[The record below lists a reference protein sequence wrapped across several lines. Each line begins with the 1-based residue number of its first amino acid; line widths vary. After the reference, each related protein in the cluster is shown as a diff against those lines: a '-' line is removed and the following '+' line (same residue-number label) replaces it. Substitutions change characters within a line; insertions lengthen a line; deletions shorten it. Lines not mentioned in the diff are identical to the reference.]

1 MITKQQLSD
10 QIAQELTIGN
20 HQVAAVLDLFDE
32 NATVPFIA
40 RYRKERTGGLD
51 EVQIR
56 AIEERRDYLNELSQR
71 RDTILAA
78 IEEQGKLTP
87 ELRRQIESAA
97 TKSTLE
103 DLYLPYKPKRRT
115 RAMIAREKGLAP
127 LAERILAQP
136 ATGNPQDEARSFI
149 NAEVGIESAQDALDG
164 ASDIIAEIVSE
175 TAEVRDYLRQFMTD
189 DGEMTAQKT
198 EKADEERSKFEQ
210 YYEYKAP
217 LRECKGHR
225 FLAIR
230 RGEREGFLRAQ
241 IEIDEER
248 AVAEISRRMH
258 IDEKSP
264 FAPLLSESC
273 RDAYERLL
281 SSSIESDVR
290 VALKQQADAEAVD
303 VFAKNVEN
311 LLLAAPL
318 GTFAVI
324 AIDPGLRTGC
334 KCVALDATGKFL
346 DNTTIYPETGSR
358 DKATEEFKRFM
369 HKYPAKAIAIGNGTA
384 GRETEAF
391 VRQIVSQLD
400 EDQRPFVVMV
410 SESGASIYSA
420 SDVARDEFP
429 DLDLTVRGAISIGRR
444 LQDPLAEL
452 VKIDPKS
459 IGVGQYQ
466 HDVFQP
472 MLKRKLEEVVES
484 CVNRVGVEL
493 NTASAELLKY
503 VAGIGPS
510 MAKKIIAYRENNGS
524 FKSRAQLLKV
534 AGLGPKTFEQA
545 AGFIRVRESDNPLDA
560 SAVHPERYSLVEKIA
575 KDMGISVRDLV
586 GNASYAKKISID
598 SYKSDDVGEM
608 TLRDIIDELQKP
620 GRDPRAQFEPPK
632 FDESVTQ
639 IEDLKPG
646 MILDGVVTN
655 VTNFGAFVDVGV
667 HQDGLVHISALSH
680 QFVSNPADVV
690 TVGDSVRVRVLEV
703 DVVRKRISLSCRLQD
718 EAHGA
723 QGQANS
729 KSHHANDKAGNH
741 NSGNKQNAK
750 SPRSGDN
757 KKRDNA
763 AFGNNPFASLKH

>member
-1 MITKQQLSD
+1 MITTQQLSM
-10 QIAQELTIGN
+10 QIARELSIGE
-20 HQVAAVLDLFDE
+20 HQAEAVLGLLEE

-56 AIEERRDYLNELSQR
+56 AIEERRDYLADLSQR
-71 RDTILAA
+71 RDAILSA
-78 IEEQGKLTP
+78 IEAQGKLTP
-87 ELRRQIESAA
+87 ELRKQIEDAA

-115 RAMIAREKGLAP
+115 RAMIAREKGLEP

-136 ATGNPQDEARSFI
+136 AAGDPLEEAKAFVNPESG
-149 NAEVGIESAQDALDG
+149 VESARDALDG
-164 ASDIIAEIVSE
+164 ASDIVAEAVSE
-175 TAEVRDYLRQFMTD
+175 TAEIRDYLRQFMTES
-189 DGEMTAQKT
+189 GEISAQKT
-198 EKADEERSKFEQ
+198 DKADEERSKFEQ
-210 YYEYKAP
+210 YYDYKAP
-217 LRECKGHR
+217 LKDCKGHR

-241 IEIDEER
+241 IEIDGDR

-264 FAPLLSESC
+264 FAPVLSESC

-281 SSSIESDVR
+281 ASSIESDVR
-290 VALKQQADAEAVD
+290 VTLKQDADAEAVE
-303 VFAKNVEN
+303 VFAKNAEN

-324 AIDPGLRTGC
+324 GIDPGLRTGC
-334 KCVALDATGKFL
+334 KCAALGETGKFL
-346 DNTTIYPETGSR
+346 DNMTIYPETGNR
-358 DKATEEFKRFM
+358 EKAAQEFKQFM
-369 HKYPAKAIAIGNGTA
+369 RKHPSKAIAIGNGTA

-391 VRQIVSQLD
+391 VREIVSQT
-400 EDQRPFVVMV
+400 EASERPFVVMV

-420 SDVARDEFP
+420 SDVAREEFP

-472 MLKRKLEEVVES
+472 LLKRKLEEVVES

-503 VAGIGPS
+503 VAGIGSS
-510 MAKKIIAYRENNGS
+510 MAKKIVSYRENNGS

-560 SAVHPERYSLVEKIA
+560 SAVHPERYELVEKIA
-575 KDMGISVRDLV
+575 RDMGISVKDLV
-586 GNASYAKKISID
+586 GNAGYAKKIPIQA
-598 SYKSDDVGEM
+598 YIGGDVGEM
-608 TLRDIIDELQKP
+608 TLRDIVEELQKP
-620 GRDPRAQFEPPK
+620 GRDPRARFEPPK
-632 FDESVTQ
+632 FDDAVTK

-646 MILDGVVTN
+646 MILNGIVTN
-655 VTNFGAFVDVGV
+655 VTNFGAFVDIGV
-667 HQDGLVHISALSH
+667 HQDGLVHISALSNR
-680 QFVSNPADVV
+680 FVSNPSDIVAA
-690 TVGDSVRVRVLEV
+690 GDSVCVRVLDV
-703 DVVRKRISLSCRLQD
+703 DVARKRISLSCRLED
-718 EAHGA
+718 DADGVGRKKTADA
-723 QGQANS
+723 QTP
-729 KSHHANDKAGNH
+729 
-741 NSGNKQNAK
+741 SGKNAK
-750 SPRSGDN
+750 PRQSAG
-757 KKRDNA
+757 KRDGKNNA
-763 AFGNNPFASLKH
+763 AGVFGNNPFASLKR

>member
-1 MITKQQLSD
+1 M
-10 QIAQELTIGN
+10 QIARELSIGE
-20 HQVAAVLDLFDE
+20 HQAEAVLGLLEE

-56 AIEERRDYLNELSQR
+56 AIEERRDYLSDLSQR
-71 RDTILAA
+71 RDAILSA
-78 IEEQGKLTP
+78 IEAQGKLTP
-87 ELRRQIESAA
+87 ELRKQIEDAA

-115 RAMIAREKGLAP
+115 RAMIAREKGLEP

-136 ATGNPQDEARSFI
+136 ASGDPLEEAKAFVNPELG
-149 NAEVGIESAQDALDG
+149 VESARDALDG
-164 ASDIIAEIVSE
+164 ASDIVAEAVSE
-175 TAEVRDYLRQFMTD
+175 TAEIRDYLRQFMTD
-189 DGEMTAQKT
+189 AGEIFAQKT

-210 YYEYKAP
+210 YYDYKAP
-217 LRECKGHR
+217 LKDCKGHR

-241 IEIDEER
+241 IEIDGDR
-248 AVAEISRRMH
+248 AVAEIARRMH

-264 FAPLLSESC
+264 FAPVLSESC

-290 VALKQQADAEAVD
+290 VTLKQEADVEAVE
-303 VFAKNVEN
+303 VFAKNAEN

-324 AIDPGLRTGC
+324 GIDPGLRTGC
-334 KCVALDATGKFL
+334 KCAALDETGKFL
-346 DNTTIYPETGSR
+346 DNMTIYPETGNR
-358 DKATEEFKRFM
+358 EKAAQEFKQFM
-369 HKYPAKAIAIGNGTA
+369 RKHPSRAIAIGNGTA

-391 VRQIVSQLD
+391 VREIVSQT
-400 EDQRPFVVMV
+400 EASERPFVVMV

-420 SDVARDEFP
+420 SDVAREEFP

-472 MLKRKLEEVVES
+472 LLKRKLEEIVES

-503 VAGIGPS
+503 VAGIGSS
-510 MAKKIIAYRENNGS
+510 MAKKIVSYRENNGS
-524 FKSRAQLLKV
+524 FKSRTQLLKV

-560 SAVHPERYSLVEKIA
+560 SAVHPERYELVEKIA
-575 KDMGISVRDLV
+575 RDMGISVKDLV
-586 GNASYAKKISID
+586 GNAGYAKKIPIQ
-598 SYKSDDVGEM
+598 SYIGGDVGEM
-608 TLRDIIDELQKP
+608 TLRDIVDELQKP
-620 GRDPRAQFEPPK
+620 GRDPRARFEPPK
-632 FDESVTQ
+632 FDAAVTQ

-646 MILDGVVTN
+646 MILNGIVTN
-655 VTNFGAFVDVGV
+655 VTNFGAFVDIGV
-667 HQDGLVHISALSH
+667 HQDGLVHISALSNR
-680 QFVSNPADVV
+680 FVSNPSDIVAA
-690 TVGDSVRVRVLEV
+690 GDCVRVRVSDV
-703 DVVRKRISLSCRLQD
+703 DAARKRISLSCRLED
-718 EAHGA
+718 DADGGGRKKTPEA
-723 QGQANS
+723 QT
-729 KSHHANDKAGNH
+729 
-741 NSGNKQNAK
+741 NSGKSAK
-750 SPRSGDN
+750 PRQSAG
-757 KKRDNA
+757 KRDGKNSA
-763 AFGNNPFASLKH
+763 AGVFGNNPFASLKR

>member
-1 MITKQQLSD
+1 M
-10 QIAQELTIGN
+10 QIARELSIGE
-20 HQVAAVLDLFDE
+20 HQAEAVLGLLEE

-56 AIEERRDYLNELSQR
+56 AIEERRDYLADLSQR
-71 RDTILAA
+71 RDAILSA
-78 IEEQGKLTP
+78 IEAQGKLTP
-87 ELRRQIESAA
+87 ELRKQIEDAA

-115 RAMIAREKGLAP
+115 RAMIAREKGLEP
-127 LAERILAQP
+127 LAERIMAQP
-136 ATGNPQDEARSFI
+136 AAGDPLEEAKAFVNPESG
-149 NAEVGIESAQDALDG
+149 VESARDALDG
-164 ASDIIAEIVSE
+164 ASDIVAEAVSE
-175 TAEVRDYLRQFMTD
+175 TAEIRDYLRQFMTES
-189 DGEMTAQKT
+189 GEISAQKT
-198 EKADEERSKFEQ
+198 DKADEERSKFEQ
-210 YYEYKAP
+210 YYDYKAP
-217 LRECKGHR
+217 LKDCKGHR

-241 IEIDEER
+241 IEIDGDR
-248 AVAEISRRMH
+248 AVAEISRRMN

-264 FAPLLSESC
+264 FAPALSESC

-281 SSSIESDVR
+281 ASSIESDVR
-290 VALKQQADAEAVD
+290 VTLKQDADAEAVE
-303 VFAKNVEN
+303 VFAKNAEN

-324 AIDPGLRTGC
+324 GIDPGLRTGC
-334 KCVALDATGKFL
+334 KCAALGETGKFL
-346 DNTTIYPETGSR
+346 DNLTIYPETGNR
-358 DKATEEFKRFM
+358 EKAAQEFKQFM
-369 HKYPAKAIAIGNGTA
+369 RKHPSRAIAIGNGTA

-391 VRQIVSQLD
+391 VREIVSQT
-400 EDQRPFVVMV
+400 EASERPFVVMV

-420 SDVARDEFP
+420 SDVAREEFP

-472 MLKRKLEEVVES
+472 LLKRKLEEVVES

-503 VAGIGPS
+503 VAGIGSS
-510 MAKKIIAYRENNGS
+510 MAKKIVSYRENNGS

-560 SAVHPERYSLVEKIA
+560 SAVHPERYELVEKIA
-575 KDMGISVRDLV
+575 RDMGISVKDLV
-586 GNASYAKKISID
+586 GNAGYAKKIPIQA
-598 SYKSDDVGEM
+598 YIGGDVGEM
-608 TLRDIIDELQKP
+608 TLRDIVEELQKP
-620 GRDPRAQFEPPK
+620 GRDPRARFEPPK
-632 FDESVTQ
+632 FDDAVTK

-646 MILDGVVTN
+646 MILNGIVTN
-655 VTNFGAFVDVGV
+655 VTNFGAFVDIGV
-667 HQDGLVHISALSH
+667 HQDGLVHISALSNR
-680 QFVSNPADVV
+680 FVSNPSDIVAA
-690 TVGDSVRVRVLEV
+690 GDSVRVRVLDV
-703 DVVRKRISLSCRLQD
+703 DVARKRISLSCRLED
-718 EAHGA
+718 DADGVGRKKTADA
-723 QGQANS
+723 QTP
-729 KSHHANDKAGNH
+729 
-741 NSGNKQNAK
+741 SGKNAK
-750 SPRSGDN
+750 PRQSTG
-757 KKRDNA
+757 KRDGKNNA
-763 AFGNNPFASLKH
+763 AGVFGNNPFASLKR

>member
-1 MITKQQLSD
+1 M
-10 QIAQELTIGN
+10 QIARELSIGE
-20 HQVAAVLDLFDE
+20 HQAEAVLGLLEE

-56 AIEERRDYLNELSQR
+56 AIEERRDYLADLSQR
-71 RDTILAA
+71 RDAILSA
-78 IEEQGKLTP
+78 IEAQGKLTP
-87 ELRRQIESAA
+87 ELRKQIEDAA

-115 RAMIAREKGLAP
+115 RAMIAREKGLEP

-136 ATGNPQDEARSFI
+136 AAGDPLEEAKAFVNPESG
-149 NAEVGIESAQDALDG
+149 VESARDALDG
-164 ASDIIAEIVSE
+164 ASDIVAEAVSE
-175 TAEVRDYLRQFMTD
+175 TAEIRDYLRQFMTES
-189 DGEMTAQKT
+189 GEISAQKT
-198 EKADEERSKFEQ
+198 DKADEERSKFEQ
-210 YYEYKAP
+210 YYDYKAP
-217 LRECKGHR
+217 LKDCKGHR

-241 IEIDEER
+241 IEIDGDR

-264 FAPLLSESC
+264 FAPVLSESC

-281 SSSIESDVR
+281 ASSIESDVR
-290 VALKQQADAEAVD
+290 VTLKQDADAEAVE
-303 VFAKNVEN
+303 VFAKNAEN

-324 AIDPGLRTGC
+324 GIDPGLRTGC
-334 KCVALDATGKFL
+334 KCAALGETGKFL
-346 DNTTIYPETGSR
+346 DNMTIYPETGNR
-358 DKATEEFKRFM
+358 EKAAQEFKQFM
-369 HKYPAKAIAIGNGTA
+369 RKHPSRAIAIGNGTA

-391 VRQIVSQLD
+391 VREIVSQT
-400 EDQRPFVVMV
+400 EASERPFVVMV

-420 SDVARDEFP
+420 SDVAREEFP

-472 MLKRKLEEVVES
+472 LLKRKLEEVVES

-503 VAGIGPS
+503 VAGIGSS
-510 MAKKIIAYRENNGS
+510 MAKKIVSYRENNGS

-560 SAVHPERYSLVEKIA
+560 SAVHPERYELVEKIA
-575 KDMGISVRDLV
+575 RDMGISVKDLV
-586 GNASYAKKISID
+586 GNAGYAKKIPIQA
-598 SYKSDDVGEM
+598 YIGGDVGEM
-608 TLRDIIDELQKP
+608 TLRDIVEELQKP
-620 GRDPRAQFEPPK
+620 GRDPRARFEPPK
-632 FDESVTQ
+632 FDDAVTK
-639 IEDLKPG
+639 IEDLNPG
-646 MILDGVVTN
+646 MILNGIVTN
-655 VTNFGAFVDVGV
+655 VTNFGAFVDIGV
-667 HQDGLVHISALSH
+667 HQDGLVHISALSNR
-680 QFVSNPADVV
+680 FVSNPSDIVAA
-690 TVGDSVRVRVLEV
+690 GDSVRVRVLDV
-703 DVVRKRISLSCRLQD
+703 DVARKRISLSCRLED
-718 EAHGA
+718 DADGVGRKKTADA
-723 QGQANS
+723 QTP
-729 KSHHANDKAGNH
+729 
-741 NSGNKQNAK
+741 SGKNAK
-750 SPRSGDN
+750 PRQSAG
-757 KKRDNA
+757 KRDGKNNA
-763 AFGNNPFASLKH
+763 AGVFGNNPFASLKR

>member
-136 ATGNPQDEARSFI
+136 ATGNPQDEAQSFI

-258 IDEKSP
+258 IDE
-264 FAPLLSESC
+264 
-273 RDAYERLL
+273 
-281 SSSIESDVR
+281 
-290 VALKQQADAEAVD
+290 
-303 VFAKNVEN
+303 
-311 LLLAAPL
+311 
-318 GTFAVI
+318 
-324 AIDPGLRTGC
+324 
-334 KCVALDATGKFL
+334 
-346 DNTTIYPETGSR
+346 
-358 DKATEEFKRFM
+358 
-369 HKYPAKAIAIGNGTA
+369 
-384 GRETEAF
+384 
-391 VRQIVSQLD
+391 
-400 EDQRPFVVMV
+400 
-410 SESGASIYSA
+410 
-420 SDVARDEFP
+420 
-429 DLDLTVRGAISIGRR
+429 
-444 LQDPLAEL
+444 
-452 VKIDPKS
+452 
-459 IGVGQYQ
+459 
-466 HDVFQP
+466 
-472 MLKRKLEEVVES
+472 
-484 CVNRVGVEL
+484 
-493 NTASAELLKY
+493 
-503 VAGIGPS
+503 
-510 MAKKIIAYRENNGS
+510 
-524 FKSRAQLLKV
+524 
-534 AGLGPKTFEQA
+534 
-545 AGFIRVRESDNPLDA
+545 
-560 SAVHPERYSLVEKIA
+560 
-575 KDMGISVRDLV
+575 
-586 GNASYAKKISID
+586 
-598 SYKSDDVGEM
+598 
-608 TLRDIIDELQKP
+608 
-620 GRDPRAQFEPPK
+620 
-632 FDESVTQ
+632 
-639 IEDLKPG
+639 
-646 MILDGVVTN
+646 
-655 VTNFGAFVDVGV
+655 
-667 HQDGLVHISALSH
+667 
-680 QFVSNPADVV
+680 
-690 TVGDSVRVRVLEV
+690 
-703 DVVRKRISLSCRLQD
+703 
-718 EAHGA
+718 
-723 QGQANS
+723 
-729 KSHHANDKAGNH
+729 
-741 NSGNKQNAK
+741 
-750 SPRSGDN
+750 
-757 KKRDNA
+757 
-763 AFGNNPFASLKH
+763 